1 VSEPARGLQG
11 AELEQAL
18 DHDETRRI
26 AEACSATELK
36 AFDVELV
43 VACHVAT
50 LRNRL
55 HDGMNMLQAIK
66 VTIREAVIEARA
78 DR

>member
-1 VSEPARGLQG
+1 MSELARGLQG

-26 AEACSATELK
+26 AEACSATEPK
-36 AFDVELV
+36 AFDVELA
-43 VACHVAT
+43 VACHMAT

-55 HDGMNMLQAIK
+55 HDGVNMFQAIK
-66 VTIREAVIEARA
+66 ATIREAVIEARA
-78 DR
+78 RR

>member
-26 AEACSATELK
+26 VEAYSATEPK
-36 AFDVELV
+36 AFDVELA
-43 VACHVAT
+43 VACHMAT

-55 HDGMNMLQAIK
+55 HGGMNMFQAIK
-66 VTIREAVIEARA
+66 VTIREAVIEARVQ
-78 DR
+78 R